1 MHEEQNM
8 ATTTS
13 GTKKLKE
20 LILYSKRNKLFECRN
35 IYLYTRE
42 QIKYEWNNFFR
53 VRGTTFQTKEKI
65 IIHRGK

>member
-35 IYLYTRE
+35 RYLYTRE
-42 QIKYEWNNFFR
+42 QIKYEWNKKFR
-53 VRGTTFQTKEKI
+53 VRGTTFRTKEQI